1 MKLIERLYVAY
12 YRYSLYNRER
22 HVKAYIHP
30 RFDSIFYL
38 SFLTVFNISSIM
50 RLIVIKPLIT
60 THLFDCFLSLII
72 IVSFLLYR
80 FEKDSKYKEIVE
92 KYNSPSELGKIEI
105 LGWVY
110 TILTLVFFFWTH
122 IEIFN

>member
-12 YRYSLYNRER
+12 YRFSLYNREH
-22 HVKAYIHP
+22 HVRAYIHP

-38 SFLTVFNISSIM
+38 SFLTIFNISSILKLM
-50 RLIVIKPLIT
+50 KVKPLIT
-60 THLFDCFLSLII
+60 THLFDCFLILII
-72 IVSFLLYR
+72 LVSFLVYR
-80 FEKDSKYKEIVE
+80 FEKDSKYIEIVE
-92 KYNSPSELGKIEI
+92 KYNSPSELRKIEI

-122 IEIFN
+122 MEILY